1 MRLNKY
7 LASCGIC
14 SRREADQLI
23 EKGSVTVNGIAAAPG
38 MQVEETDRVCVDG
51 KEVRPAEGS
60 VVLAFY
66 KPLGVTCTDRDSHAE
81 KTIKDVL
88 NYPLR
93 LSYAGRLDK
102 DSEGLLLMSNDGKLI
117 HQISQGAFV
126 QEKEYIVRVS
136 APLTEEFLQAMAA
149 GVYLPELEVKTR
161 PCTVRQTA
169 PKVFHITL
177 TQGLNRQIRRMCSV
191 LHYHVESLMRIR
203 IMNVMIGDL
212 TPGQYYEVRGKQKEE
227 LYRMAGLTT
236 GEKRGEKRGEK
247 KHWRSG
253 K

>member
-14 SRREADQLI
+14 SRREADRLI
-23 EKGSVTVNGIAAAPG
+23 GEGHVSVNCVPASPG
-38 MQVEETDRVCVDG
+38 MQVEEKDLVLVDG
-51 KEVRPAEGS
+51 GEVRPAEKS

-81 KTIKDVL
+81 KTIQDVL
-88 NYPLR
+88 HYPLR

-102 DSEGLLLMSNDGKLI
+102 DSEGLLLLSNDGSLI

-203 IMNVMIGDL
+203 IMNVTIGDL

-227 LYRMAGLTT
+227 LYQLAGLAAA
-236 GEKRGEKRGEK
+236 EKYEKTAR
-247 KHWRSG
+247 
-253 K
+253 